1 MSRQRRG
8 ALLLLGAGCLW
19 GTINLF
25 VSILANIGLGPF
37 SIAFVRFS
45 VMTAVLGIFLA
56 ACGGGVRVLLGVKP
70 GFVARCMGVGMLCHA
85 LANCANNVA
94 VLQVGASVASV
105 LLYTAPVFGCV
116 IACLWFGESIGT
128 NKLAGIA
135 LDLFGCLLVVTNGSP
150 GTLLAIGLPV
160 VGLVAGL
167 LNGLVFSLQAPLCR
181 KLFEQVE
188 SPLVVTF
195 YCLLGAWLAMA
206 ALCFPYRELTTLMSP
221 RLLLVGL
228 LFGLVPSAFAYVLY
242 SLGVASGIETSKVAV
257 LTSTETVVASILGVT
272 VLGEPMGVGK
282 SIGIACVACA
292 VLVMNINA
300 SDDEVHGVRV
310 LPLAFDLQKAFAQGD
325 SLAAATNSVNA
336 RRERFLTGER

>member
-1 MSRQRRG
+1 MNHQRRG
-8 ALLLLGAGCLW
+8 ALLLLAAGCLW

-25 VSILANIGLGPF
+25 VSILARIGLGPF

-45 VMTAVLGIFLA
+45 VMTAALGIFLVVR
-56 ACGGGVRVLLGVKP
+56 GGGVRTLLGVSP
-70 GFVARCMGVGMLCHA
+70 GFFARCMGVGVLCNA
-85 LANCANNVA
+85 LANCANNIA
-94 VLQVGASVASV
+94 VLQVGASIASV

-116 IACLWFGESIGT
+116 TACLWFGERIGP

-150 GTLLAIGLPV
+150 GTLLAARLPV
-160 VGLVAGL
+160 VGLLAGL

-195 YCLLGAWLAMA
+195 YNLLGAWLAMA
-206 ALCFPYRELTTLMSP
+206 ALCFPYQELVALVSP

-242 SLGVASGIETSKVAV
+242 SFGVASGIETSKVAV
-257 LTSTETVVASILGVT
+257 LTSTETVVASILGMT

-282 SIGIACVACA
+282 SVGIAVVACA

-300 SDDEVHGVRV
+300 SAHEVHGVRV
-310 LPLAFDLQKAFAQGD
+310 LPLAFNLQKAFVQGD
-325 SLAAATNSVNA
+325 SLAAATNSISA
-336 RRERFLTGER
+336 RRERFLKGER